1 MAIQIDITNSQF
13 GIPFAGAYFRIVTA
27 AVSRQRNPEMRHSV
41 MIDVV
46 GYATK
51 PTNEDTKDVDFRRY
65 HCPLAEVEAQ
75 EGDGFLAKCYAWL
88 VTQPDM
94 AGSVGV

>member
-46 GYATK
+46 GYAAK

-65 HCPLAEVEAQ
+65 HVSAKEVYAQ
-75 EGDGFLAKCYAWL
+75 PGGDFLAQCYAWL
-88 VTQPDM
+88 ATQPDM
-94 AGSVGV
+94 AGSVEV